1 METIPK
7 HQMILRELL
16 ILKLGTV
23 KSVIEPSKV
32 IFLVGN
38 QQSLYIAPTLIDESD
53 VDSKIMQEEIF
64 GPILPI
70 LSYSNKADIQIIFSK
85 YEKPLALY
93 VLLKM

>member
-38 QQSLYIAPTLIDESD
+38 QHQSLYIAPTLIDESD
-53 VDSKIMQEEIF
+53 VDSKIMQEEF
-64 GPILPI
+64 LSNTTNFILF
-70 LSYSNKADIQIIFSK
+70 K
-85 YEKPLALY
+85 
-93 VLLKM
+93 